1 MSNHNDSGPGILC
14 PSCGNPHT
22 STVESRKGRS
32 GKLRRRRCDNCSK
45 RFRTIELPLSS
56 LTNEQC
62 EREGIATP
70 LNVLTVHG
78 EVVQ

>member
-45 RFRTIELPLSS
+45 RFRTIELHITSLSAKQREQYGISIMAKAPL
-56 LTNEQC
+56 
-62 EREGIATP
+62 
-70 LNVLTVHG
+70 
-78 EVVQ
+78 